1 MTSAGSAA
9 TDDED
14 VRLDGRAERR
24 ERNRASVV
32 EALLDL
38 YREGHL
44 APSAE
49 LIARTA
55 GVSPRSLFRYFDDVD
70 ALVREAVAQQQARL
84 SPMLVVAID
93 PALAFDRRVADLIA
107 LRLDLYD
114 AMGSVARVARAI
126 AAQQPRVATELGRI
140 RAVLREQVA
149 AAFAPELAAK
159 REPAR
164 GRALA
169 AADVLASWESFDLLR
184 SDQGLAPSEAAA
196 AVSAGLTAVLL

>member
-1 MTSAGSAA
+1 MTSASPVPAA
-9 TDDED
+9 DD

-38 YREGHL
+38 YREGQL

-49 LIARTA
+49 LIARRA

-84 SPMLVVAID
+84 APMLVVTID
-93 PALAFDRRVADLIA
+93 PALPFDRRLQELVA
-107 LRLDLYD
+107 LRLDLYE
-114 AMGSVARVARAI
+114 AMGPVARVARAI
-126 AAQQPRVATELGRI
+126 AAQQPRVASELGRI
-140 RAVLREQVA
+140 RGVLREQLA
-149 AAFAPELAAK
+149 SAFAPELTAM

-164 GRALA
+164 ARALA
-169 AADVLASWESFDLLR
+169 TADVLASWEAVDLLR
-184 SDQGLAPSEAAA
+184 SDQGLARPEAAA
-196 AVSAGLTAVLL
+196 AVAAGLTAVLL